1 MLKTYLIN
9 ILLIYLKT
17 DSSLIDFVLFYCG
30 IIFSFK
36 ILRYVLFN
44 DKKAEPWTT
53 SNDLSRFN
61 QGLKQS

>member
-1 MLKTYLIN
+1 MKLMLKTYLIN

-44 DKKAEPWTT
+44 DKKAEP
-53 SNDLSRFN
+53 
-61 QGLKQS
+61 